1 VAPTDGSTASLP
13 YLRRTLGE
21 ALTLHPAATMAY
33 CSACLAAAAAC
44 RGNNSSSS
52 RDCPDPQVT
61 SGVQIW
67 LRDHLLK
74 ERSPSRECT
83 PTAAAAA
90 AAAAKAGDALAAGSG
105 AAGVGRN
112 GCLLQNVLLGSEELQ
127 GWVMRQARGRATGEA
142 QNRAPCSP
150 SALVLLRSSQ
160 GQYSCCLMREQEGR
174 GSHSSSVMYF
184 GCVGV
189 WFGHGGMQS
198 IR

>member
-21 ALTLHPAATMAY
+21 ALTQHPAATMAY

-52 RDCPDPQVT
+52 SSRDCPDPQVT
-61 SGVQIW
+61 NGVQIW

-90 AAAAKAGDALAAGSG
+90 AAAAKAGDVLAGGSGGG
-105 AAGVGRN
+105 AAGGGRN
-112 GCLLQNVLLGSEELQ
+112 GCLLQSVLLGSEELQ
-127 GWVMRQARGRATGEA
+127 GWVMRQARGRATGE
-142 QNRAPCSP
+142 
-150 SALVLLRSSQ
+150 
-160 GQYSCCLMREQEGR
+160 GQLAVSNVCFLWLHWGGVRRDAG
-174 GSHSSSVMYF
+174 V
-184 GCVGV
+184 CVGCC
-189 WFGHGGMQS
+189 S
-198 IR
+198 RS

>member
-1 VAPTDGSTASLP
+1 VAPTDGNTASLP

-44 RGNNSSSS
+44 RGNNNSS

-90 AAAAKAGDALAAGSG
+90 AAAAKAGDALAAGGG
-105 AAGVGRN
+105 AAGGGRN

-127 GWVMRQARGRATGEA
+127 GWVMWQARGRATGEVQA
-142 QNRAPCSP
+142 TWRCGP
-150 SALVLLRSSQ
+150 SCVTCR
-160 GQYSCCLMREQEGR
+160 CCFCRI
-174 GSHSSSVMYF
+174 S
-184 GCVGV
+184 
-189 WFGHGGMQS
+189 
-198 IR
+198 